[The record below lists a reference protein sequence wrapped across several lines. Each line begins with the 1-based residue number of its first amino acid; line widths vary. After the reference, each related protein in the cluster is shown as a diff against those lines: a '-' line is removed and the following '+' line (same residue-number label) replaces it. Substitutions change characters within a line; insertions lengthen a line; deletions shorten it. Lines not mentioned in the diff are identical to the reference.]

1 MLLRA
6 VVNLSKCNVIDYA
19 IVVGSN
25 VYDER

>member
-25 VYDER
+25 ICDER